1 MADIDKALPNEV
13 RKEIEIPGEE
23 EIQEQVIEEAEK
35 EQQSPEAV
43 DIQENEDGSVD
54 INLDPQAATPEGGD
68 EHYANLAEFL
78 PDDVLGRLG
87 SDLSSKYQDYVSSRK
102 DWEKTYTS
110 GLDLLGFKYDN
121 RSEPFAGASGATHP
135 VLAEAVTQ
143 FQALAYKELLPADGP
158 VRTQVM
164 GIPTAEK
171 TDQASRVKDF
181 MNYQI
186 MDQMKEYEPEF
197 DSMLFHLPLSGSTF
211 KKVYYDEMEQ
221 RAVSKFVPADDLIVP
236 YTATSL
242 DDAEAIIH
250 RVKISENELKK
261 QQVAGFYRDIEL
273 GKPTAGES
281 EVEKKE
287 RELEGTKK
295 SKEEDIYTI
304 LECHVDLDLEGFED
318 ADPQTGEPSGI
329 KIPYIVTLEEGSR
342 EILSIKRNYEIGDPL
357 KNKVQYFVHFKFLPG
372 LGFYGFGLIHM
383 IGGLSR
389 TATSALRQLLD
400 AGTLSNLP
408 AGFKQRGIRI
418 RDDAQSIQPGE
429 FRDVDAPGGNLRDSF
444 MMLPFKEPSQT
455 LLALMGTVV
464 QAGQRF
470 ASIAD
475 MQVGDGNQQAAVG
488 TTVALLERG
497 SRTMSAIH
505 KRIYSALKN
514 EFRLMARV
522 FKLYLPQEYPYDV
535 VGGQRMIKQQDF
547 DDRVDI
553 LPVADPNIFSQTQ
566 RISLAQT
573 ELQLAQSNPQM
584 HNLYNAYRSMYE
596 ALGVKNIDSILMKPE
611 QPQPKD
617 PALEHIDAL
626 GSKPFQAFPGQNHRS
641 HITAHLNFM
650 STNLARNNPMVMASL
665 EKNIF
670 EHISLMAQEQVEL
683 EFRDEMQQL
692 QQMQMQMQ
700 QMQQSPQMM
709 EMQQNPQMM
718 QQMQMQNQ
726 QMQMKIQEMNQKIES
741 RKAELVAD
749 MMEEFMK
756 EEQKITSQFDN
767 DPIAKLRSR
776 ELDLRA
782 QENARKEKEANE
794 RMDLDKMKAMMNQQN
809 QDEKLQQNEELAQ
822 LRADTSIEKTVLS
835 KTLPSSD
842 SMMPNI
848 EIMRKG

>member
-13 RKEIEIPGEE
+13 RKEFELPSEE
-23 EIQEQVIEEAEK
+23 EVQEQVIEET
-35 EQQSPEAV
+35 EAQEESLGPV

-54 INLDPQAATPEGGD
+54 INLDPAAATPEGGD
-68 EHYANLAEFL
+68 EHYANLADFL
-78 PDDVLGRLG
+78 PDDVLTSLA
-87 SDLSSKYQDYVSSRK
+87 SDLNSKYMDYTSSRK
-102 DWEKTYTS
+102 EWEKTYIQ
-110 GLDLLGFKYDN
+110 GLDLLGFKYNN
-121 RSEPFAGASGATHP
+121 RTEPFQGASGVTHP

-143 FQALAYKELLPADGP
+143 FQALAYKELLPSDGP
-158 VRTQVM
+158 VRTQVI
-164 GIPTAEK
+164 GLSTPEK
-171 TDQASRVKDF
+171 TQQAQRVKDF
-181 MNYQI
+181 MNYEI
-186 MDQMKEYEPEF
+186 MEKMKEYEPEF
-197 DSMLFHLPLSGSTF
+197 DQMLFNLPLAGSAF
-211 KKVYYDEMEQ
+211 KKVYYDDMEQ

-250 RVKISENELKK
+250 RIKVSENDLKK
-261 QQVAGFYRDIEL
+261 QQVAGFYRDVEL
-273 GKPTAGES
+273 GKPIAGES
-281 EVEKKE
+281 DIDKKE
-287 RELEGTKK
+287 RELEGTSK
-295 SKEEDIYTI
+295 SREEDVYTI

-318 ADPQTGEPSGI
+318 ENPETGEPSGI

-342 EILSIKRNYEIGDPL
+342 EILSIKRNYEVGDPL
-357 KNKVQYFVHFKFLPG
+357 KKKVQYFVHFKFLPG

-455 LLALMGTVV
+455 LLSLMGIVV

-475 MQVGDGNQQAAVG
+475 LQVGDGNQQAAVG

-514 EFRLMARV
+514 EFKILARV

-535 VGGQRMIKQQDF
+535 VGGQKMIMQSDF

-553 LPVADPNIFSQTQ
+553 VPVADPNIFSQTQ

-584 HNLYNAYRSMYE
+584 HNMYSAYRNMYE
-596 ALGVKNIDSILMKPE
+596 ALGVKDIDQVLIRPQ
-611 QPQPKD
+611 QPVPKD

-626 GSKPFQAFPGQNHRS
+626 GGKPFQAFPGQDHRA

-650 STNLARNNPMVMASL
+650 ATNMARNNPMVMASL

-670 EHISLMAQEQVEL
+670 EHISLMSQEQIEL
-683 EFRDEMQQL
+683 
-692 QQMQMQMQ
+692 
-700 QMQQSPQMM
+700 
-709 EMQQNPQMM
+709 
-718 QQMQMQNQ
+718 
-726 QMQMKIQEMNQKIES
+726 
-741 RKAELVAD
+741 
-749 MMEEFMK
+749 
-756 EEQKITSQFDN
+756 
-767 DPIAKLRSR
+767 
-776 ELDLRA
+776 
-782 QENARKEKEANE
+782 
-794 RMDLDKMKAMMNQQN
+794 
-809 QDEKLQQNEELAQ
+809 
-822 LRADTSIEKTVLS
+822 
-835 KTLPSSD
+835 
-842 SMMPNI
+842 
-848 EIMRKG
+848 

>member
-1 MADIDKALPNEV
+1 MAEIDKALPNEP
-13 RKEIEIPGEE
+13 RKEFEVPGEE
-23 EIQEQVIEEAEK
+23 QIKEQVVEESQEQAELPDDV
-35 EQQSPEAV
+35 E
-43 DIQENEDGSVD
+43 IQENEDGSVD
-54 INLDPQAATPEGGD
+54 INLDPAAATPEGGD

-78 PDDVLGRLG
+78 PDDVLGSLA
-87 SDLSSKYQDYVSSRK
+87 SDLNQKYMDYSSSRK
-102 DWEKTYTS
+102 DWQRTYTQ

-121 RSEPFAGASGATHP
+121 RTEPFQGASGATHP

-158 VRTQVM
+158 VRTQILGM
-164 GIPTAEK
+164 PTPEK
-171 TDQASRVKDF
+171 TQQAERVKDF
-181 MNYQI
+181 MNYEL
-186 MDQMKEYEPEF
+186 MEKMKEYEPEF
-197 DSMLFHLPLSGSTF
+197 DQMLFNLPLAGSAF
-211 KKVYYDEMEQ
+211 KKVYYDDMEQ

-250 RVKISENELKK
+250 RVKVSENDLRK
-261 QQVAGFYRDIEL
+261 QQVAGFYRDVDI
-273 GKPTAGES
+273 GKPQDRETD
-281 EVEKKE
+281 VEKKE
-287 RELEGTKK
+287 RELEGVSKTKD
-295 SKEEDIYTI
+295 EDVYTL
-304 LECHVDLDLEGFED
+304 LECHVDLDIEGFEHV
-318 ADPQTGEPSGI
+318 DPQTGEPSGI

-342 EILSIKRNYEIGDPL
+342 EILSIRRNYEVGDA
-357 KNKVQYFVHFKFLPG
+357 KRSKIQYFVHFKFLPG

-389 TATSALRQLLD
+389 TATAALRQLLD

-408 AGFKQRGIRI
+408 AGFKMRGIRI

-455 LLALMGTVV
+455 LLSLMGVVV

-475 MQVGDGNQQAAVG
+475 LQVGDGNQQAAVG

-514 EFRLMARV
+514 EFRILARV

-535 VGGQRMIKQQDF
+535 VGGQRMIKQSDF

-566 RISLAQT
+566 RISIAQT

-584 HNLYNAYRSMYE
+584 HNLYAAYRNMYE
-596 ALGVKNIDSILMKPE
+596 ALGVKNIDNVLIKPM
-611 QPQPKD
+611 QPMPKD

-626 GSKPFQAFPGQNHRS
+626 GGKQFQAFPGQDHRA

-650 STNLARNNPMVMASL
+650 ATNIARNNPMVMASL

-670 EHISLMAQEQVEL
+670 EHISLMAQEQIEL
-683 EFRDEMQQL
+683 EFRDELVQL
-692 QQMQMQMQ
+692 QQMQMM
-700 QMQQSPQMM
+700 
-709 EMQQNPQMM
+709 MQQNPQMA
-718 QQMQMQNQ
+718 QQMQNQ
-726 QMQMKIQEMNQKIES
+726 MMMLQQRIEA
-741 RKAELVAD
+741 RKAQLIAE
-749 MMEEFMK
+749 MMEEFMN
-756 EEQKITSQFDN
+756 EEKKITSQFDN
-767 DPIAKLRSR
+767 DPIAKLRAR

-782 QENARKEKEANE
+782 QENARKEKESQD
-794 RMDLDKMKAMMNQQN
+794 RMDLDKMKAMMNQAN
-809 QDEKLQQNEELAQ
+809 QDEKLEQNEELAK
-822 LRADTSIEKTVLS
+822 LRADTSIEKTILS
-835 KTLPSSD
+835 KTIPSTE
-842 SMMPNI
+842 SMIKNGAPTMPNVKI
-848 EIMRKG
+848 FRGGNE

>member
-13 RKEIEIPGEE
+13 RKEFEVPGEE
-23 EIQEQVIEEAEK
+23 EIKELALEEVEQEEG
-35 EQQSPEAV
+35 SPEPV

-54 INLDPQAATPEGGD
+54 IDLDPQAASPEGGD

-87 SDLSSKYQDYVSSRK
+87 SDLNGKYMDYTSSRK
-102 DWEKTYTS
+102 DWEQAYIQ
-110 GLDLLGFKYDN
+110 GLDLLGFKYNN
-121 RSEPFAGASGATHP
+121 RTEPFQGASGATHP

-143 FQALAYKELLPADGP
+143 FQALAYKELLPANGP

-164 GIPTAEK
+164 GLSTPEK
-171 TDQASRVKDF
+171 TQQAQRVKDF
-181 MNYQI
+181 MNYEI
-186 MDQMKEYEPEF
+186 MEKMKEYEPEF
-197 DSMLFHLPLSGSTF
+197 DQMLFNLPLAGSAF
-211 KKVYYDEMEQ
+211 KKVYYDDMEQ

-250 RVKISENELKK
+250 RIKVSENDLKK
-261 QQVAGFYRDIEL
+261 QQVAGFYRDVEL
-273 GKPTAGES
+273 GKPIAGES
-281 EVEKKE
+281 DIDKKE
-287 RELEGTKK
+287 RELEGTSK
-295 SKEEDIYTI
+295 SREEDVYTI

-318 ADPQTGEPSGI
+318 ENPETGEPSGI

-342 EILSIKRNYEIGDPL
+342 EILSIKRNYEVGDPL
-357 KNKVQYFVHFKFLPG
+357 KKKVQYFVHFKFLPG

-455 LLALMGTVV
+455 LLSLMGVV
-464 QAGQRF
+464 VNAGQRF

-475 MQVGDGNQQAAVG
+475 LQVGDGNQQAAVG

-514 EFRLMARV
+514 EFRIMARV

-584 HNLYNAYRSMYE
+584 HNLYNAYRNMYE
-596 ALGVKNIDSILMKPE
+596 ALGVKNIDAVLVKPM
-611 QPQPKD
+611 QPMPKD

-626 GSKPFQAFPGQNHRS
+626 GGKPFQAFPGQDHRS

-650 STNLARNNPMVMASL
+650 ATNMARNNPMVMASL

-692 QQMQMQMQ
+692 QQMQMQA
-700 QMQQSPQMM
+700 
-709 EMQQNPQMM
+709 QQNPAMAQ
-718 QQMQMQNQ
+718 QIQMQI
-726 QMQMKIQEMNQKIES
+726 MQMTQKIEA
-741 RKAELVAD
+741 RKAQLVAD

-809 QDEKLQQNEELAQ
+809 QDEKLKQNEELAK

-842 SMMPNI
+842 SMMPNVA
-848 EIMRKG
+848 IMRKG